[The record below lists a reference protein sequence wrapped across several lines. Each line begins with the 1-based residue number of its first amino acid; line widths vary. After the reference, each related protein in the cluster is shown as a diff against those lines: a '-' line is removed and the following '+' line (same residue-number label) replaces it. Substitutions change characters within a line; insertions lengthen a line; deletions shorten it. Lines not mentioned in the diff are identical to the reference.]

1 MKNAFI
7 LAVVALATIFFG
19 SCKKCYTCHNQ
30 CEVCQKMRHDTTLT
44 VLIESQNFT
53 AQYYQP
59 YIDSLTL
66 PTVGWTCKD
75 TTSNYQQ
82 QYCGNS
88 NGDLLNEEAKG
99 YTCN

>member
-1 MKNAFI
+1 
-7 LAVVALATIFFG
+7 
-19 SCKKCYTCHNQ
+19 
-30 CEVCQKMRHDTTLT
+30 MRHDTTLT
-44 VLIESQNFT
+44 IFIESQNFT

-66 PTVGWTCKD
+66 PAVGWTCKD
-75 TTSNYQQ
+75 TASNYQQ